1 MLVAWCCGR
10 SIEENLNAKI
20 WECQT
25 PIIILYPASIY
36 GGNRYQFKKSKCQI
50 QILEYLQKFSAWII
64 YDHNSG
70 LSCTSHSRPLMD

>member
-36 GGNRYQFKKSKCQI
+36 AGYQF
-50 QILEYLQKFSAWII
+50 
-64 YDHNSG
+64 
-70 LSCTSHSRPLMD
+70 